1 MVFQNL
7 GTDLMLSLCSIRI
20 KSIQDLCFGNGEGE
34 NKNGQAI
41 VLDNPGHAA
50 GHSPDSN
57 GHVFLWLE
65 VVITRVIQTLI
76 LWFFQVNE
84 IGNPHCGGQRD
95 GNQD

>member
-1 MVFQNL
+1 
-7 GTDLMLSLCSIRI
+7 MLSHCAPLGSNLAKVSALETERGRI
-20 KSIQDLCFGNGEGE
+20 
-34 NKNGQAI
+34 KNGQAI